1 MDVALRR
8 LRAEDIEQVIEIER
22 EAFTTLWMG
31 TSFKREL
38 NNRYARYLVACQP
51 EPDDRGNEVSEAV
64 TDDPVTRPGGGSAVG
79 VKNSSDASLWGRMVR
94 GVREIVK
101 KELTVNPEDAEIAGY
116 VGIWFQGN
124 EAHITEIA
132 VREKLRGKGIGEL
145 LLIGSVY
152 AARNN
157 GSIVLTLE
165 ARVSNFIAQRLYEK
179 YGFKQVGIRKGYYS
193 DNREDAVIMT
203 TGPIHSN
210 EYQDLFGQLQDKFRS
225 KWGDITIN
233 G

>member
-8 LRAEDIEQVIEIER
+8 LRAEDIDQVIEIER
-22 EAFTTLWMG
+22 EAFLPLRLG

-51 EPDDRGNEVSEAV
+51 EPAAPESADAPPPPADDQPPADG
-64 TDDPVTRPGGGSAVG
+64 
-79 VKNSSDASLWGRMVR
+79 SLWGRMVR
-94 GVREIVK
+94 GVRGMVG
-101 KELTVNPEDAEIAGY
+101 KEPALDGGSADIAGY

-132 VREKLRGKGIGEL
+132 VRERLRGNGIGEL
-145 LLIGSVY
+145 LLIGSVRL
-152 AARNN
+152 ALEN
-157 GSIVLTLE
+157 GSTVLTLE

-179 YGFKQVGIRKGYYS
+179 YGFKQVGIRKAYYS

-203 TGPIHSN
+203 TSPIHSN
-210 EYQDLFGQLQDKFRS
+210 EYRQLFDQLQQTFLSR
-225 KWGDITIN
+225 WGEINITT
-233 G
+233 